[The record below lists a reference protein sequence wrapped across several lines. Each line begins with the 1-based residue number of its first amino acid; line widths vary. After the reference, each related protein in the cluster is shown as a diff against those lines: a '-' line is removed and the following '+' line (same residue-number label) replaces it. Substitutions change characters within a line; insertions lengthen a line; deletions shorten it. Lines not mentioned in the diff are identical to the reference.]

1 MGNTPLLRTLF
12 VAVGP
17 FFLSV
22 VPLTA
27 IACRKAAN
35 WSDRAAHKSG
45 FITANGIRMHYLDW
59 GGSGP
64 ALILIHGFQENPH
77 IFDDLAP
84 AFTDRFRVVAY
95 ARRGHGESEA
105 KTPYDTATLTGDLRG
120 LMDGLGIAKAD
131 LAGWSMGGNEI
142 TAMAS
147 AHSER
152 VGRIIYLDGAYDW
165 GDPAFAAAFQNLPP
179 RYQKLPDG
187 VMASLDTWREF
198 ERDLWFPAVS
208 DISRL
213 EAYIRGTVA
222 VQQDGSVRA
231 VMSDSAS
238 QALGAALFAERRDY
252 AKVRCPVLAI
262 YTETLL
268 PVHAGDAATVAA
280 NLAWEQKY
288 MVPFRSAS
296 IERVRRE
303 LPTAETL
310 TVPGTHMDFLFTS
323 REQVAAA
330 MRRFL
335 DRNEKSPQSAH

>member
-1 MGNTPLLRTLF
+1 MT
-12 VAVGP
+12 
-17 FFLSV
+17 
-22 VPLTA
+22 
-27 IACRKAAN
+27 ACRTTVT
-35 WSDRAAHKSG
+35 WPDRAAHKSG
-45 FITANGIRMHYLDW
+45 FITANGIRLHYLDW

-105 KTPYDTATLTGDLRG
+105 KAPYDTATLTADLRG

-142 TAMAS
+142 TAMAG
-147 AHSER
+147 AHPER
-152 VGRIIYLDGAYDW
+152 VGRIAYLDAAYDW
-165 GDPAFAAAFQNLPP
+165 GDPAFANAFQNLPP
-179 RYQKLPDG
+179 RYQKLPAG

-198 ERDLWFPAVS
+198 ERDLWFPAVR

-213 EAYIRGTVA
+213 EAYIRGTVV

-252 AKVRCPVLAI
+252 AKVRCPALAI
-262 YTETLL
+262 YAETLL
-268 PVHAGDAATVAA
+268 NVRHGDPAQIAA

-288 MVPFRSAS
+288 MAPFRAAS
-296 IERVRRE
+296 LERVRRE
-303 LPTAETL
+303 LSNVETVQ
-310 TVPGTHMDFLFTS
+310 VPGTHMDFLFTS
-323 REQVAAA
+323 REQVVTAL
-330 MRRFL
+330 RRFL
-335 DRNEKSPQSAH
+335 DWNGKSR